1 MSNKRQIKQLQQ
13 ELSSQTTEL
22 NLVHEKLA
30 QRSYKLSKA
39 TLQVLHYQE
48 EYLQEQVDDTQAQIL
63 EIESGDKA
71 VKSKWRLQLKLVM
84 ITAICVALG
93 LHLLLH
99 PFS

>member
-1 MSNKRQIKQLQQ
+1 MSNKRQIKRLQQ

-22 NLVHEKLA
+22 NLVHKKLA

-39 TLQVLHYQE
+39 TLQELHCQE
-48 EYLQEQVDDTQAQIL
+48 ECLQEQVDDTQAQIL

-84 ITAICVALG
+84 VTAICVALG

-99 PFS
+99 LFL

>member
-39 TLQVLHYQE
+39 TLQELHYQE
-48 EYLQEQVDDTQAQIL
+48 ECLQEQVQIL

-71 VKSKWRLQLKLVM
+71 AKSKWRLQLKLVM
-84 ITAICVALG
+84 VTAICVALG

-99 PFS
+99 LFS

>member
-39 TLQVLHYQE
+39 TLQELHY
-48 EYLQEQVDDTQAQIL
+48 
-63 EIESGDKA
+63 
-71 VKSKWRLQLKLVM
+71 
-84 ITAICVALG
+84 
-93 LHLLLH
+93 
-99 PFS
+99 